1 MIEHLPILAFLLT
14 GCVSV
19 SSFIYLV
26 GIANSVIESSIYAIT
41 AGIKKN
47 QPMINNKGE
56 RIMTK

>member
-1 MIEHLPILAFLLT
+1 MIEHLPILPFLLT

-26 GIANSVIESSIYAIT
+26 GIASSVIESRVFAIT

-47 QPMINNKGE
+47 QPIINKKGE
-56 RIMTK
+56 KITTK